1 MSRKSIVSATAA
13 LVAFLAGLAVDR
25 FWLTHPQER
34 NVGSRPASTTILHK
48 LAATGDVVR
57 DSTTL
62 IPDSKKILPLKE
74 IKDAILNLERRTLRQ
89 RFDAVD
95 ELVASTSPDDA
106 PEILNLTEKMAP
118 EELRTAFRNA
128 LLTRWAQSQLHVA
141 MAYADKV
148 VGAQN
153 REQAIIAV
161 LTTWAEQ
168 DAASALG
175 WIKKLPPGSL
185 HDLALQTLVSS
196 VAEKDPHNAM
206 ALLEGTGSPRERFQ
220 GLASSI
226 FATWAGLDPR
236 AAAAKAAELPPG
248 SFRGQAF
255 SA

>member
-1 MSRKSIVSATAA
+1 MTFVNILFEKKNGIGYVTVNRPKALNALTMAT
-13 LVAFLAGLAVDR
+13 
-25 FWLTHPQER
+25 
-34 NVGSRPASTTILHK
+34 
-48 LAATGDVVR
+48 
-57 DSTTL
+57 
-62 IPDSKKILPLKE
+62 
-74 IKDAILNLERRTLRQ
+74 
-89 RFDAVD
+89 
-95 ELVASTSPDDA
+95 
-106 PEILNLTEKMAP
+106 M

-161 LTTWAEQ
+161 LTTWAEK

-255 SA
+255 SALASGWSQTDPIAAL